1 MMTSATG
8 SDNLSHNFWRFGAPL
23 LFLLLWAAGF
33 TVGKIGMRDAQPLSL
48 LALRYA
54 CVLIVLVPPYF
65 YFRPPLPTSW
75 RILLNLCVVG
85 LLIQVLY
92 FGLAYVAIELGLSAG
107 GVALIVS
114 LQPIFVAVLAPAMI
128 GEQVSWQRWIGLAV
142 GLAGAVLVILAK
154 SRVETISWP
163 SVMCALGA
171 LAGMTVGTLFE
182 KKTSAAHPPVHPI
195 IANFVQCAVGLIC
208 TLPMAHYFE
217 HMPVHW
223 TGSLMFSLAYLV
235 LCNSL
240 IAISLLLAMIR
251 RGEAARVSALFFLV
265 PPLAA
270 LIARLVL
277 HEAMPT
283 AAWLGMGLAA
293 AGVALASSGSL
304 RKTVSCPADKKI
316 SA

>member
-1 MMTSATG
+1 MTSAARG
-8 SDNLSHNFWRFGAPL
+8 DNLAHYFWRFGAPL

-33 TVGKIGMRDAQPLSL
+33 TVGKIGMHDAPPLTL

-65 YFRPPLPTSW
+65 YFRPSWPTSW
-75 RILLNLCVVG
+75 QVMANLCVVG

-251 RGEAARVSALFFLV
+251 RGEAASVSALFFLV

-270 LIARLVL
+270 LIARLAL

-304 RKTVSCPADKKI
+304 RKAAPRPAERKL